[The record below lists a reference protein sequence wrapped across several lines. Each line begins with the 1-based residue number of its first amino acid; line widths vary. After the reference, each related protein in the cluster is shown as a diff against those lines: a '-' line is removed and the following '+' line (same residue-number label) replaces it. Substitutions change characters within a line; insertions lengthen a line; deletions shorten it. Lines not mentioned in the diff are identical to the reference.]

1 MKQLILIGALLAM
14 TASADE
20 PPGTDQVAKNLF
32 PPELIIQHRQD
43 IGLDEAQSKSLKDS
57 VQQAQ
62 ARFLDLQWDMQAET
76 GKFAHLLHAP
86 RIDEAAAL
94 AQADKVLGLET
105 AIKKAQLSLLIRIK
119 NLLTPEQQQKLE
131 ELRKSG
137 P

>member
-1 MKQLILIGALLAM
+1 MKCILLIGALLAM

-20 PPGTDQVAKNLF
+20 APGTDQVSKNLF
-32 PPELIIQHRQD
+32 PPELIIQHRED

-62 ARFLDLQWDMQAET
+62 SRFLDLQWDMQAET
-76 GKFAHLLHAP
+76 GKFVHLLHAP

-94 AQADKVLGLET
+94 AQADKVLAIET
-105 AIKKAQLSLLIRIK
+105 AVKKAQLSLLIRIK

-131 ELRKSG
+131 QLRKSG

>member
-1 MKQLILIGALLAM
+1 MKCILLIGALFAM
-14 TASADE
+14 TAWADE
-20 PPGTDQVAKNLF
+20 PPGADQVSKNLF
-32 PPELIIQHRQD
+32 PPELIIQHRED

-62 ARFLDLQWDMQAET
+62 AKFLDLQWDMQAET
-76 GKFAHLLHAP
+76 GKFVHLLHAP

-94 AQADKVLGLET
+94 AQADKVLAIET
-105 AIKKAQLSLLIRIK
+105 AVKKAQLSLLIRIK

-131 ELRKSG
+131 QLRKSG